1 MFKTMIASTVAALS
15 FVPAVASAQADAP
28 NSGAYGVIRAGVG
41 IDADLRLKAAD
52 IAAPSTFRRS
62 ADGKRGWTGDL
73 GLGYDMGGFRLEATA
88 GLARN
93 GLDRKG
99 TAKAAAFDAGGRL
112 KKLDFMLSG
121 YVDLA
126 PGSSVSPYIGAG
138 VGMARVTS
146 ELQRTAG
153 LTGGTRLN
161 DKDWGFSWQAAAG
174 LAVKIGEKSAVELGV
189 KHQRVTGVKLDGQVG
204 APATNRTFNTNGY
217 RSTSALVGLRFGF

>member
-1 MFKTMIASTVAALS
+1 MFKTMIASTVAALTIL
-15 FVPAVASAQADAP
+15 PAVASAQEATP
-28 NSGAYGVIRAGVG
+28 RTGAYGVIRAGVG
-41 IDADLRLKAAD
+41 IDADLRLKASD

-88 GLARN
+88 GMSRN
-93 GLDRKG
+93 GLDRKSA
-99 TAKAAAFDAGGRL
+99 AKAASYDAGNRL

-126 PGSSVSPYIGAG
+126 PNSALSPYVGVG
-138 VGMARVTS
+138 VGMARITS

-174 LAVKIGEKSAVELGV
+174 VSVKLGEKSAVDLGV
-189 KHQRVTGVKLDGQVG
+189 KHQRVSGVKLDGQTG
-204 APATNRTFNTNGY
+204 TPATPRSFNTNGY
-217 RSTSALVGLRFGF
+217 RATSALVGLRFGF

>member
-1 MFKTMIASTVAALS
+1 MFKTLIASTVAALALL
-15 FVPAVASAQADAP
+15 PAAALAQDEAP
-28 NSGAYGVIRAGVG
+28 KTGAYGVVRAGIG

-52 IAAPSTFRRS
+52 IAAPSSFRRS
-62 ADGKRGWTGDL
+62 ADAKRGWTGDL

-93 GLDRKG
+93 GIDRKS
-99 TAKAAAFDAGGRL
+99 APKAASYDAGGRL

-126 PGSSVSPYIGAG
+126 PNSAISPYVGVG

-153 LTGGTRLN
+153 LIGGTRLN

-174 LAVKIGEKSAVELGV
+174 VAVKIGEKSAVELGV
-189 KHQRVTGVKLDGQVG
+189 KHQRVSGVKLDGQVG
-204 APATNRTFNTNGY
+204 SPATPRSFDTNGY
-217 RSTSALVGLRFGF
+217 RATSALVGLRFGF